1 MGHDMTSAQFD
12 RAVPFPNVSNFR
24 DFGGYETVD
33 GRTLPKGLLYRS
45 AHLSRLD
52 PAGIGLLG
60 SLGIRTIID
69 LRGKVERTKALPPLD
84 ADCGIEILSAPVE
97 PGAPAT
103 MLLPD
108 GRTLTGELMRE
119 SIMTIYGRF
128 GRDPM
133 LGFGAALRA
142 VLDRLDAPLLIH
154 CTAGKDRT
162 GYTVALVQ
170 LILGV
175 PASTVLAD
183 YQLTNSL
190 WDRAYEGA
198 GRFPPDV
205 MEPGLLADE
214 RYLTSALATLQDEHG
229 DIDTFAARATG
240 IPDYGKRLREK
251 LLDA

>member
-1 MGHDMTSAQFD
+1 MRSAQFD
-12 RAVPFPNVSNFR
+12 RAIPFPNVSNFR
-24 DFGGYETVD
+24 DFGGYETHD

-45 AHLSRLD
+45 AHLGRIDS
-52 PAGIGLLG
+52 AGVALFGT
-60 SLGIRTIID
+60 LGIRTIID
-69 LRGKVERTKALPPLD
+69 LRGKLERTKALPELGV
-84 ADCGIEILSAPVE
+84 DCGIEILSAPVE

-103 MLLPD
+103 MILPD
-108 GRTLTGELMRE
+108 GRTLTAELMRE
-119 SIMTIYGRF
+119 SITTIYARY

-133 LGFGAALRA
+133 LGFGAALHA
-142 VLDRLDAPLLIH
+142 VLTRSDAPLLIH

-175 PASTVLAD
+175 PLSTVMAD

-205 MEPGLLADE
+205 MEPGLQADE
-214 RYLTSALATLQDEHG
+214 RYLSSALVKLREEHG
-229 DIDTFAARATG
+229 DFDTFAARATG
-240 IPDYGKRLREK
+240 IPDYGNRLREK

>member
-1 MGHDMTSAQFD
+1 
-12 RAVPFPNVSNFR
+12 
-24 DFGGYETVD
+24 
-33 GRTLPKGLLYRS
+33 
-45 AHLSRLD
+45 
-52 PAGIGLLG
+52 LLG
-60 SLGIRTIID
+60 TLGIRTIID
-69 LRGKVERTKALPPLD
+69 LRGKVERTKALPELD
-84 ADCGIEILSAPVE
+84 AGCGIEIVSAPVE

-103 MLLPD
+103 TILPD
-108 GRTLTGELMRE
+108 GRTVTAELMRE

-142 VLDRLDAPLLIH
+142 VLDRSNAPLLIH

-175 PASTVLAD
+175 PLSAVMAD

-190 WDRAYEGA
+190 WDRVYEGA

-214 RYLTSALATLQDEHG
+214 TYLSSALTTLQEEHG
-229 DIDTFAARATG
+229 QIDTFAARATG
-240 IPDYGKRLREK
+240 IPDYGQRLRKK
-251 LLDA
+251 LLEA

>member
-1 MGHDMTSAQFD
+1 MTSAQFD
-12 RAVPFPNVSNFR
+12 RALRFPNVSNFR
-24 DFGGYETVD
+24 DFGGYETRD
-33 GRTLPKGLLYRS
+33 GRSLPKGLLYRS
-45 AHLSRLD
+45 AHLGRVDS
-52 PAGIGLLG
+52 AGIELLG
-60 SLGIRTIID
+60 TLGIRTIID
-69 LRGKVERTKALPPLD
+69 LRGKVERTKALPELD
-84 ADCGIEILSAPVE
+84 VSCGIEIVSAPVE

-103 MLLPD
+103 MILPD
-108 GRTLTGELMRE
+108 GRTVTAELMRE
-119 SIMTIYGRF
+119 SILAIYGRY

-142 VLDRLDAPLLIH
+142 VLDRSNAPLLIH

-175 PASTVLAD
+175 PVSTVMAD

-190 WDRAYEGA
+190 WDRAYDGA

-214 RYLTSALATLQDEHG
+214 KYLSSALTTLQEEHG
-229 DIDTFAARATG
+229 DIDTFAALATG
-240 IPDYGKRLREK
+240 IPDYGNRLRKK

>member
-1 MGHDMTSAQFD
+1 MTPAQFD
-12 RAVPFPNVSNFR
+12 NAFRFPNVSNFR
-24 DFGGYETVD
+24 DFGGYETEG

-45 AHLSRLD
+45 AHLGRVDSS
-52 PAGIGLLG
+52 GIELLG
-60 SLGIRTIID
+60 TLGIRTIID
-69 LRGKVERTKALPPLD
+69 LRGKVERTRALPKLG

-97 PGAPAT
+97 PGAPTT

-108 GRTLTGELMRE
+108 GRTLTADLMRE

-133 LGFGAALRA
+133 LGFGTALRA
-142 VLDRLDAPLLIH
+142 VLDRSNAPLLIH

-162 GYTVALVQ
+162 GYAVALVQ
-170 LILGV
+170 LLLGV
-175 PASTVLAD
+175 PMPMVMAD
-183 YQLTNSL
+183 YQLTNSR

-205 MEPGLLADE
+205 MEPGMLADE
-214 RYLTSALATLQDEHG
+214 KYLSSALATLLKEHG
-229 DIDTFAARATG
+229 DIDTFAAHATG
-240 IPDYGKRLREK
+240 IPNYGDRLREK